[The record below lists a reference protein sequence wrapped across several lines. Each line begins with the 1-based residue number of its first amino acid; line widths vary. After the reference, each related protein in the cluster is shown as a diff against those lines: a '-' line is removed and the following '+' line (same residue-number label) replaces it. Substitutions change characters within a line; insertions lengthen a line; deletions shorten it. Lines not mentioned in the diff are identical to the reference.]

1 MHIDEKKGV
10 AEARSLRQQKLDSED
25 ALAIKALTKLG
36 DDGGHAMLILER
48 ARQGQTPRKRD
59 WMSSILKRLLREGR
73 VRTWLVREADG
84 QARER
89 RWYALVEK
97 S

>member
-10 AEARSLRQQKLDSED
+10 AEARSLRKQKLDSED
-25 ALAIKALTKLG
+25 ALAIKALKKLG

-59 WMSSILKRLLREGR
+59 WMGSILKRLLRQGR
-73 VRTWLVREADG
+73 VRTWVVSAADG
-84 QARER
+84 QARQR
-89 RWYALVEK
+89 RWYALVDQ
-97 S
+97 